1 MNNKGKTVTFEQT
14 STDARCIEP
23 MERNPNEFIPENE
36 DNTVTGKESNQHEKC
51 CFHENPGNNPMCST
65 SSAEYS
71 QGNQL

>member
-1 MNNKGKTVTFEQT
+1 
-14 STDARCIEP
+14 